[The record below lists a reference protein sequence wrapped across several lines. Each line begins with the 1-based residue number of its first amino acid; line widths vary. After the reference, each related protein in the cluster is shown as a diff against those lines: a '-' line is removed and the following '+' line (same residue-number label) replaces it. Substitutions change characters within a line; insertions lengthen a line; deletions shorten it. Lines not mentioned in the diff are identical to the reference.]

1 MNYFKLL
8 VTLIISLGITEVAQ
22 ARANFHQTKLD
33 QIKNHYPNNFISQTN
48 TSNASTVE
56 ISVLE
61 KEVIDEINRVRFNP
75 SAYADEL
82 EKLKQYYDGN
92 NLTLPGRETVTT
104 EEGVKAVDEAIEFLR
119 STDSLPPLRVSAG
132 MSMAAKDHAQDQNST
147 ENISHTGNDGSNL
160 TQRVSRYGTAEISV
174 AQSIN
179 YTEKTAQDVVR
190 SFIIS
195 DGLSGRG
202 DRQAILS
209 TGFRFTG
216 IGCGSHTIYE
226 NICVVVYA
234 QGFNDN
240 GNLALV
246 YAETQVTE
254 EELTPE
260 SEVVATETEANTETT
275 ETEPES
281 NTSTTEPETP
291 DTESEANTSTT
302 EPETTETET
311 DSSTSTTQ
319 PETPETES
327 ETPDTEP
334 ESSTSTTEPET
345 PDTVEEENVISLD
358 VDNVISL
365 PLLQNGVLEE
375 GDNQLPSDKSFYDTY
390 AFSGNAGQSVTIS
403 IESADFD
410 TYVMLID
417 PEYKQIAENDD
428 ISQENRN
435 SAITIE
441 LPKNG
446 TYVVIVN
453 SVDASGKGNY
463 TLTVNE

>member
-1 MNYFKLL
+1 MSYFKLL
-8 VTLIISLGITEVAQ
+8 ATLIISLVITEVAQ

-33 QIKNHYPNNFISQTN
+33 QIRNHYPNNFISQTN

-160 TQRVSRYGTAEISV
+160 TQRVSRYGTAQISV

-246 YAETQVTE
+246 YAEPQVTE

-260 SEVVATETEANTETT
+260 SEVVATDTETPD
-275 ETEPES
+275 TEPES
-281 NTSTTEPETP
+281 TTSTTEPETTTSTTEPETTDTESENPETESETTTPTTEIETTETEPETP
-291 DTESEANTSTT
+291 DTE
-302 EPETTETET
+302 
-311 DSSTSTTQ
+311 
-319 PETPETES
+319 
-327 ETPDTEP
+327 P
-334 ESSTSTTEPET
+334 ESTRSTTEPET
-345 PDTVEEENVISLD
+345 PNTVEEENVISLD
-358 VDNVISL
+358 VENVIAL